1 MKVKR
6 KKSKMRK
13 NKEDKIKSYEKLEAL
28 STLLKILTS
37 VFLLLAILT
46 KRVFFAVS
54 FVITGVAGIAVV
66 IWSMKVE
73 RKEEEE
79 ED

>member
-1 MKVKR
+1 
-6 KKSKMRK
+6 MRK

-28 STLLKILTS
+28 STLLKIFTS

-46 KRVFFAVS
+46 RRVFFAVS
-54 FVITGVAGIAVV
+54 CVITGVAGIAVV

-73 RKEEEE
+73 KEEEE
-79 ED
+79 EED

>member
-1 MKVKR
+1 MMMSEV
-6 KKSKMRK
+6 
-13 NKEDKIKSYEKLEAL
+13 KSYEKLEAL
-28 STLLKILTS
+28 STLLRIFTS

-46 KRVFFAVS
+46 RRVFFAVS
-54 FVITGVAGIAVV
+54 FVITGVSGIAVL

-73 RKEEEE
+73 KEEEE